1 MKGQKTSVN
10 DAGDSIVGL
19 PGPESTVRPDAVVLT
34 IVVKLQ
40 EVCALTFVLNMKMMT
55 SMMVRMII
63 MILLMLTL
71 LMGMLVMNHD
81 SIGTAMMTQSILLLM
96 MLHADGVAADADC

>member
-1 MKGQKTSVN
+1 
-10 DAGDSIVGL
+10 
-19 PGPESTVRPDAVVLT
+19 
-34 IVVKLQ
+34 
-40 EVCALTFVLNMKMMT
+40 
-55 SMMVRMII
+55 

-96 MLHADGVAADADC
+96 MLMMLHADGVAADADC

>member
-55 SMMVRMII
+55 SMIEQWFIPIRSNSVCRAVKNY
-63 MILLMLTL
+63 LL
-71 LMGMLVMNHD
+71 D
-81 SIGTAMMTQSILLLM
+81 QA
-96 MLHADGVAADADC
+96 